1 MPVAHV
7 DRTDALVE
15 RRGQGDGEVGM
26 VSHIDTAVVA
36 TTLSCCHGGH
46 IASLQN
52 EGTGLVAVAAQVGGI
67 AQRHRKRAL
76 VGSSHEGC
84 LCRKRNDHRT
94 AHPDFHAAVNAVLGF
109 LTVDGYVA
117 EIGTDDLAGT
127 DALEH
132 EPRGAAI
139 QVDAAEVFERRG
151 ADDVVIDARDFNRF
165 RDAVVVLLL
174 HAVFVGKDCGLSHLS
189 GSLEAIAVGGNDG
202 IPGERAGILVV
213 IDGHLVSTEI
223 ISAAAVEIAAQAGA
237 GILLADNVGVE
248 QLVDSP

>member
-1 MPVAHV
+1 
-7 DRTDALVE
+7 
-15 RRGQGDGEVGM
+15 M

-84 LCRKRNDHRT
+84 LCRKRNDHST
-94 AHPDFHAAVNAVLGF
+94 AHPDFHAAVNAVLSWLAVNG
-109 LTVDGYVA
+109 DVA
-117 EIGTDDLAGT
+117 EIRIDDLARA
-127 DALEH
+127 DVLKD
-132 EPRGAAI
+132 EPRGASD
-139 QVDAAEVFERRG
+139 QVDTPKILERHG
-151 ADDVVIDARDFNRF
+151 TDDVVIDTRDFHRF
-165 RDAVVVLLL
+165 RNAIVVLLL
-174 HAVFVGKDCGLSHLS
+174 HAVFVGEDCGLGHLS
-189 GSLEAIAVGGNDG
+189 GSLKSIAVRGNDG
-202 IPGERAGILVV
+202 IPVQRTGTLVV
-213 IDGHLVSTEI
+213 IHRNFGSIEI

-237 GILLADNVGVE
+237 GVLFIRDVGVE